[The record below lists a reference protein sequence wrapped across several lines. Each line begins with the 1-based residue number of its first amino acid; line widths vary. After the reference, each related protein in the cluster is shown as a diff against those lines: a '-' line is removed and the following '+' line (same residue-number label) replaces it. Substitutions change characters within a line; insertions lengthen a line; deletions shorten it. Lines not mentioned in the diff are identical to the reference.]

1 MNKHGWQWMKIDEI
15 DTCPVAASC
24 TAAPGTLA
32 SPRCRMGP
40 THAQWMTTPSSSH
53 PRARYMVQSQLRTTS
68 CTMPPL
74 HPTVSP
80 QQEVKKEELIPSLHL
95 PHPSRICWRASGTHE
110 LSWLRSLLPRPFGKR
125 QRWHPQADSCAVAA
139 WSDCLP
145 ATNQAASLLC
155 ISSST

>member
-1 MNKHGWQWMKIDEI
+1 MNENRWNWHL
-15 DTCPVAASC
+15 SC
-24 TAAPGTLA
+24 RSILHCCTWNSGFSTMQDGPNSCAMNDHTKQFPSPGTLHGTKPVANNLLYNA
-32 SPRCRMGP
+32 SSTSNCF
-40 THAQWMTTPSSSH
+40 SSTRSEER
-53 PRARYMVQSQLRTTS
+53 RADPQSY
-68 CTMPPL
+68 
-74 HPTVSP
+74 
-80 QQEVKKEELIPSLHL
+80 L

-125 QRWHPQADSCAVAA
+125 QRWHSQADSCAIAA